1 MKTLRKMWQT
11 EAAPE
16 HAPIAAIALGLS
28 FFGTIT
34 VAWFLTS

>member
-1 MKTLRKMWQT
+1 MKTLRKVWKT

-28 FFGTIT
+28 FFGTIV
-34 VAWFLTS
+34 VAWFVTS

>member
-1 MKTLRKMWQT
+1 MKTLKRMWKTQAT
-11 EAAPE
+11 PE

-34 VAWFLTS
+34 VAWFLAS